1 MKKRVSRAVMT
12 LLMLCAVLSAFWIR
26 AQTAERVSP
35 IPVERVFAR
44 VTPTQPPAGYRSQ
57 RDEQRKA
64 EMTALAALTET
75 DAAAGDML
83 QTLIARSECESAVE
97 EALAAMG
104 HEGAVCALRRG
115 AAAVCVRGRLTAA
128 EAQRVAELCAKMVEL
143 DPENVFILDECA
155 NL

>member
-1 MKKRVSRAVMT
+1 MKKRISRGVMT
-12 LLMLCAVLSAFWIR
+12 LLMLCAVLSAFSLR

-44 VTPTQPPAGYRSQ
+44 VTVTQSPPGYRQQ

-64 EMTALAALTET
+64 EMTALAALTEKDT
-75 DAAAGDML
+75 AARDML
-83 QTLIARSECESAVE
+83 QALIARSECESAVE

-104 HEGAVCALRRG
+104 HDGAVCALRRG
-115 AAAVCVRGRLTAA
+115 AAAVCVREKLNAA
-128 EAQRVAELCAKMVEL
+128 EARKIAALCARMAEL